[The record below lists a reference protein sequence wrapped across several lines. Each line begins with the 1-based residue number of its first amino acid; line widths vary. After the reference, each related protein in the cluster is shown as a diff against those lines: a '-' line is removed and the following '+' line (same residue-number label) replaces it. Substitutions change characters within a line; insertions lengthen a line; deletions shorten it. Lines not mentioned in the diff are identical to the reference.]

1 MTAQLPLA
9 LTSSL
14 DDALPAAFKISGD
27 RIPRHM
33 WDRFQTHLA
42 EDMRRRTY
50 RERVENR
57 SRTGNEQRRYAIQM
71 TPEERAEKM
80 DARRDAVLDFLGKAP
95 ATNEQIRDAIAAE
108 HPLSRESLGAF
119 LITMRDKGLVTAE
132 YNRIKSKRCALWFK
146 K

>member
-1 MTAQLPLA
+1 MNAQLPLA
-9 LTSSL
+9 LTSTL

-27 RIPRHM
+27 RIPRHL
-33 WDRFQTHLA
+33 WDRFQAHLA

-57 SRTGNEQRRYAIQM
+57 TRTGNEQRRASIQM

-80 DARRDAVLDFLGKAP
+80 DARRDAVLAFLAIAP

-108 HPLSRESLGAF
+108 HPISREVLGAF
-119 LITMRDKGLVTAE
+119 LIAMRDKGLVKAE
-132 YNRIKSKRCALWFK
+132 YNRVKGRRCALWFVK
-146 K
+146 